1 MLHKLAEA
9 ARLYLH
15 RARWVDKPEWTV
27 EDGERLGSFLK
38 SDTGKKLKACLLNLT
53 LTYNAEAVRA
63 EKNLDRQCGWASGFA
78 GAVATL
84 ESLAQTTWRP

>member
-1 MLHKLAEA
+1 
-9 ARLYLH
+9 
-15 RARWVDKPEWTV
+15 VDKPEWTV

-84 ESLAQTTWRP
+84 ESLAQTRVYKAEPEGDEGSDLERYRP